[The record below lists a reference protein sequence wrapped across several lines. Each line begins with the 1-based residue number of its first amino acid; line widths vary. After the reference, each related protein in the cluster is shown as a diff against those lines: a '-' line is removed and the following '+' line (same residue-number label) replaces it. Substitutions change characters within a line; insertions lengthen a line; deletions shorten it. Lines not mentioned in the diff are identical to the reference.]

1 MERVAD
7 GLSDTRSARAKKIL
21 PAGALLWAWE
31 ANTEFEEVAGQ
42 VWLILI
48 PNSNLLISIISRST
62 MGGAWIQSRS
72 PRIAPPRPRPLL
84 HPLRVRPITQTMRDI
99 EGDAEVDAMNP
110 RPREPVAKN
119 TRRQR

>member
-42 VWLILI
+42 TWLILL
-48 PNSNLLISIISRST
+48 PNKYNKQVHYGWRLD
-62 MGGAWIQSRS
+62 
-72 PRIAPPRPRPLL
+72 PRQLAEDRAAAAACAR
-84 HPLRVRPITQTMRDI
+84 
-99 EGDAEVDAMNP
+99 EGQNP
-110 RPREPVAKN
+110 VLKENQVACAYNVFIGSCK
-119 TRRQR
+119 

>member
-42 VWLILI
+42 TWLILL
-48 PNSNLLISIISRST
+48 PNKYNKQVHYGWRLDPKQISQDR
-62 MGGAWIQSRS
+62 AAAAAAAAS
-72 PRIAPPRPRPLL
+72 PAASA
-84 HPLRVRPITQTMRDI
+84 TQNPMRDTL
-99 EGDAEVDAMNP
+99 E
-110 RPREPVAKN
+110 
-119 TRRQR
+119 